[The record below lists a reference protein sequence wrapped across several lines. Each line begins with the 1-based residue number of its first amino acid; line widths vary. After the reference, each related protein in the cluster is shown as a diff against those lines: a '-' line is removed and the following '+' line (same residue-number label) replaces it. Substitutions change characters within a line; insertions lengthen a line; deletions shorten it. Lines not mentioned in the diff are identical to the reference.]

1 MVIAVLT
8 FVVLRLGGV
17 SAVNAFFYPAT
28 IGVLTL
34 LVAYIMTN
42 AGALRFLFASRRAP
56 AWEIVFPVIALV
68 VLAYVIY
75 RNVYPAPAFPFNI
88 FPYIAAAWL
97 VVGLGTVL
105 LVPASRGVSA
115 RALPKGRG
123 SRLKRAPSLDVLE

>member
-1 MVIAVLT
+1 M
-8 FVVLRLGGV
+8 
-17 SAVNAFFYPAT
+17 
-28 IGVLTL
+28 LTL

-42 AGALRFLFASRRAP
+42 AGTLRFLFASRRAP

-105 LVPASRGVSA
+105 LVPGLA
-115 RALPKGRG
+115 RRIGT
-123 SRLKRAPSLDVLE
+123 SLAEREGFAVEESSES